1 MSSTNRTH
9 RSGNDYY
16 VTPVSA
22 IKTFLQVF
30 LEHEEMQEPIL
41 DPCAGGDLTHKMSY
55 PVALAANGFRCSTI
69 DIRQDSL
76 AERKQDYLI
85 TDCMMENNTIITNPP
100 FNLAQ
105 PIIEKALRDV
115 KTSGFVIM
123 LLRLNYFGSKV
134 RKPFWDKQLPVYAF
148 VHHKRIGFTDDG
160 KTDSI
165 EYMHCVWQKDQ
176 SPAFTKLMVI

>member
-1 MSSTNRTH
+1 MSSTNRPS
-9 RSGNDYY
+9 RGGSDYY

-22 IKTFLQVF
+22 ITTFLNAF
-30 LEHEEMQEPIL
+30 LEYEQIGRRIL
-41 DPCAGGDLTHKMSY
+41 DPCAGGDARHAMSY
-55 PVALAANGFRCSTI
+55 PAALKAFDRDCTTI
-69 DIRQDSL
+69 DIRQDSR
-76 AERKQDYLI
+76 AMHKEDYLK
-85 TDCMMENNTIITNPP
+85 METAGLFDVIITNPP

-115 KTSGFVIM
+115 YDKGFVIM
-123 LLRLNYFGSKV
+123 LLRLNYFGSKA

-165 EYMHCVWQKDQ
+165 EYMHCVWQKENY
-176 SPAFTKLMVI
+176 PKFTKLMVI